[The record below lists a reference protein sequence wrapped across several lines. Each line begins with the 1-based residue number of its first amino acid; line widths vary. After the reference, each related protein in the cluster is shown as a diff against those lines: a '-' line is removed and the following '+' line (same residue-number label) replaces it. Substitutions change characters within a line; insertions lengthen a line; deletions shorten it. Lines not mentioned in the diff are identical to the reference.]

1 MRLGGLFTAQ
11 GCKGDTW
18 NPNHPEP
25 PCRASW
31 CELRPPREGH
41 LWLLHAEAKAWVSL
55 GPAGRDSSGT
65 WDTRSR
71 RGRCLTA
78 SILGSAPPKP
88 RGLTS
93 AAQRDVGE
101 IAGRSEGG
109 QAGFSFPGEVL
120 EPDLSETDWPQDW
133 PGENAGAADPGLGNS
148 PPPLPS
154 LAVSAHAAEGMLC
167 WATNGRALRGKKGES
182 LTTVR
187 ESGGR
192 EKLERVGEERKKERR
207 GRRGK
212 RKERKGERGR
222 TGIHF
227 TVFL

>member
-1 MRLGGLFTAQ
+1 M
-11 GCKGDTW
+11 
-18 NPNHPEP
+18 
-25 PCRASW
+25 
-31 CELRPPREGH
+31 
-41 LWLLHAEAKAWVSL
+41 SL

-71 RGRCLTA
+71 RGQCLTA

-88 RGLTS
+88 RGLTP
-93 AAQRDVGE
+93 ADQRDVGE
-101 IAGRSEGG
+101 IAGRSEGS

-167 WATNGRALRGKKGES
+167 WATNGCALRGKKGES

-192 EKLERVGEERKKERR
+192 EKVERVGEERKKERR

-212 RKERKGERGR
+212 RKERKGERER